1 MTVISM
7 KRKQEIASQLE
18 GTGKRPLFQYW
29 EEYKSDYTQTRRSK
43 DTIENTRQVLSRIL
57 MYSELISIEDW
68 LVPWKGQDE
77 FFRLAK
83 ERKWSE
89 STYNSYRKNLSSY
102 FKHLVKRGHIDENSI
117 KRIDKMTELIQDQPT
132 ATNEQIL
139 IILNFLENTNFGINL
154 FQRLRDRLFF
164 TLMVITGARP
174 KELLNLRLASFS
186 WNRDEVT
193 IQTAKSSW
201 KKRVY
206 PLNQKIIDLVRAY
219 IHEVAIH
226 GRDMELNTSF
236 FLGIKAGNSWWYDG
250 LRKFLKK
257 VTKSTGVQITAYM
270 LRRHAATELQNK
282 GVDIHKIQHLM
293 GHMRAST
300 TERYIQSRASMNKET
315 TDILSMVIS

>member
-1 MTVISM
+1 M
-7 KRKQEIASQLE
+7 KRKQEIISQLE
-18 GTGKRPLFQYW
+18 GTGKRPLYQYW
-29 EEYKSDYTQTRRSK
+29 EEYKNDYTRTRRSK
-43 DTIENTRQVLSRIL
+43 DTIKNTRQVLSRIL
-57 MYSELISIEDW
+57 MHSELVSVEDW
-68 LVPWKGQDE
+68 LIPWKGQDE
-77 FFRLAK
+77 FFRLTD
-83 ERKWSE
+83 ERKWSA
-89 STYNSYRKNLSSY
+89 STYNSYRKNINSY
-102 FKHLVKRGHIDENSI
+102 FKHLVSRGHIQNNPIKDGI
-117 KRIDKMTELIQDQPT
+117 KRMTELIQDQPVV
-132 ATNEQIL
+132 TNEQIL
-139 IILNFLENTNFGINL
+139 IILNFLENTKLGVNL
-154 FQRLRDRLFF
+154 LQRLRNRLFF
-164 TLMVITGARP
+164 TIMVITGARP
-174 KELLNLRLASFS
+174 KELLNLRLSSFS

-270 LRRHAATELQNK
+270 LRRHAATELQDK

-293 GHMRAST
+293 GYMRAST

-315 TDILSMVIS
+315 ADILSMIIS